1 MLFEDTTLLLLWIA
15 CTYAIV
21 QITLGITNHYKSS
34 ADELALKLHKR
45 LDNIIHRVRVEKVQ
59 STYYWYDMDDNE
71 FLAQGSSD
79 EEIVGNLKSRFP
91 DHMFFLPTNH
101 VISAKTE
108 WQPKII
114 KQ

>member
-15 CTYAIV
+15 CTYFVV
-21 QITLGITNHYKSS
+21 QLTLGIRDHYKSS
-34 ADELALKLHKR
+34 ADELALKLHKH
-45 LDNIIHRVRVEKVQ
+45 LDNIIHRVRVGKDQGV
-59 STYYWYDMDDNE
+59 YYWYDMDDNE

-91 DHMFFLPTNH
+91 DHMFFLPTHH